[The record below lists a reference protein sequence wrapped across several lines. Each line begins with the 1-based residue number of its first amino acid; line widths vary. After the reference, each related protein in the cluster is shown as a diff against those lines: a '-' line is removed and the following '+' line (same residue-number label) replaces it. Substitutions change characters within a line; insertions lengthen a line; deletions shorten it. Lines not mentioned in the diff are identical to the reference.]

1 MYYILGFI
9 AFLLLV
15 VGIFLMV
22 SKNRKFT
29 IGFICVS
36 LAVCAFVAIPIIAVH
51 SFFFSPA
58 KTETRQENKIVD
70 MDWNATISNSVH
82 GDVDAQ
88 VLEQILK
95 SFSRRC
101 IPVLQKYPDCVEYA
115 KAEIV
120 QYNANDR
127 YQMYRQEDYGWL
139 TEIEIKIK
147 IKENTSVIENDY
159 VLSGQTMTF
168 VIGAGNAPGIEA
180 DKGESATFI
189 GVSKSEIP
197 RGQKIFIPVEDYK
210 IVDQLVKE

>member
-1 MYYILGFI
+1 MYYILGFT
-9 AFLLLV
+9 AFLLLA

-22 SKNRKFT
+22 SKNRKPT
-29 IGFICVS
+29 TGFICVS
-36 LAVCAFVAIPIIAVH
+36 LAVCTFVAIPIVAVH

-58 KTETRQENKIVD
+58 KEETKRENKTVD
-70 MDWNATISNSVH
+70 MNWNATVSNSVR

-88 VLEQILK
+88 LLEQILK

-101 IPVLQKYPDCVEYA
+101 LPVLQKYPDCVEYA

-120 QYNANDR
+120 QYDANDR
-127 YQMYRQEDYGWL
+127 YPMYRQEDYGWL

-147 IKENTSVIENDY
+147 IKENTPVIENDY
-159 VLSGQTMTF
+159 LLSGQTMTF

-189 GVSKSEIP
+189 GVPKSEIP
-197 RGQKIFIPVEDYK
+197 RGQKIFVPVEGYK
-210 IVDQLVKE
+210 VVDQLVKE